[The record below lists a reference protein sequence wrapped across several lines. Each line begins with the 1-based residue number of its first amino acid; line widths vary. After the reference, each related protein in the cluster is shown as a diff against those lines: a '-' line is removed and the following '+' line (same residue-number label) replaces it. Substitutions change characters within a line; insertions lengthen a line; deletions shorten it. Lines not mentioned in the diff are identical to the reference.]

1 MIMKRKICYFASFI
15 FLLAIGSMLMA
26 CSSDDD
32 VSDQVK
38 LSDLLKIPS
47 DQDEEITDITSVTW
61 KLYGYGNVMTGLIR
75 KSESLEHN
83 WQNIVTFSKEGTI
96 SGYSSSN
103 DLYGE
108 YSISGSNMEIIR
120 WGGSKVGEVLDG
132 EKFFQSF
139 KLCKEFEITN
149 NWLKLYYNEGH
160 DILLFKSLK

>member
-38 LSDLLKIPS
+38 LSDLLEIPS

-75 KSESLEHN
+75 KSE
-83 WQNIVTFSKEGTI
+83 
-96 SGYSSSN
+96 
-103 DLYGE
+103 
-108 YSISGSNMEIIR
+108 
-120 WGGSKVGEVLDG
+120 
-132 EKFFQSF
+132 
-139 KLCKEFEITN
+139 
-149 NWLKLYYNEGH
+149 
-160 DILLFKSLK
+160 

>member
-1 MIMKRKICYFASFI
+1 MKKFCILMSVLISF
-15 FLLAIGSMLMA
+15 GMLTA

-32 VSDQVK
+32 ASNQVK
-38 LSDLLKIPS
+38 LSDLLEIPS
-47 DQDEEITDITSVTW
+47 DQDEKITDIRGVTW
-61 KLYGYGNVMTGLIR
+61 KLFGYGNVMTGLIQ
-75 KSESLEHN
+75 KSESLDNN

-108 YSISGSNMEIIR
+108 YFISGSNIEIIR

-132 EKFFQSF
+132 EEFFQSF

-149 NWLKLYYNEGH
+149 NWLKLYYNDGH
-160 DILLFKSLK
+160 NILLFKSLK

>member
-1 MIMKRKICYFASFI
+1 MKKFCILMSVLISF
-15 FLLAIGSMLMA
+15 GMLTA

-32 VSDQVK
+32 ASNQVK
-38 LSDLLKIPS
+38 LSDLLEIPS
-47 DQDEEITDITSVTW
+47 DQDEKITDIRGVTW
-61 KLYGYGNVMTGLIR
+61 KLFGYGNVMTGLIQ
-75 KSESLEHN
+75 KSESLDNN

-108 YSISGSNMEIIR
+108 YSISGSNIEIIR

-149 NWLKLYYNEGH
+149 NWLKLYYNDGH
-160 DILLFKSLK
+160 NILLFKSLK